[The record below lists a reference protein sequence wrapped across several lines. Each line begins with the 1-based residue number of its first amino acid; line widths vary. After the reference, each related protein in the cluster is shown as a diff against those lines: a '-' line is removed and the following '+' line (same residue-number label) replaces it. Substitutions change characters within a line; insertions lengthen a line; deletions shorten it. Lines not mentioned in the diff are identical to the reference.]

1 MRVVTV
7 RTKAELESAK
17 NAGCEQIIV
26 EGSLADNLKKSK
38 KIALAGSITLGLLTA
53 ALAAIPFTGG
63 LSMAAAVP
71 VAALTGFEIAAII
84 AAASLGLGLI
94 IALFKGYEEISYEHG
109 KMVLK
114 KKQS

>member
-1 MRVVTV
+1 MQPIIV

-17 NAGCEQIIV
+17 SSGSAQIIV
-26 EGSLADNLKKSK
+26 EGSLADRLKRAKTVAK
-38 KIALAGSITLGLLTA
+38 AGVVTIALLTT
-53 ALAAIPFTGG
+53 ALAATPFTGG

-71 VAALTGFEIAAII
+71 IATLTGLEVGAII
-84 AAASLGLGLI
+84 TATSIGLAVI
-94 IALFKGYEEISYEHG
+94 IALFKGYEEISYEKG

>member
-1 MRVVTV
+1 MQAVTV

-17 NAGCEQIIV
+17 NAGCVQIIV
-26 EGSLADNLKKSK
+26 EGNLADNLKRSK
-38 KIALAGSITLGLLTA
+38 KIATAGAITIALLGT

-94 IALFKGYEEISYEHG
+94 IALFKDYEEISCEPG
-109 KMVLK
+109 KLVLK
-114 KKQS
+114 KKQV